1 MFAWKG
7 KMLRID
13 LSRGNCS
20 VEEIPFDL
28 LRDYIGGRGAGL
40 RILFDEMDPKIDPL
54 GPDNKLIFATGP
66 LVGTGVPAGGR
77 YIVVS
82 KSPLSGAISNPCCGG
97 YFGPN
102 LKFAGYDFLII
113 EGQSPGP
120 VYVTI
125 RDDRVDI
132 RPADSLWGKWASETE
147 RLIRGELSADLDAW
161 ELNNMS
167 IVTIGPAGENLV
179 RFACIMSDGGRAA
192 GRSGLGA
199 VMGSKKLKAL
209 VVSGT
214 GDVTIADVNGFKKA
228 VMDFFEEGRA
238 NKSLEKRRR
247 WGTWSLPG
255 RANKTGTQAAL
266 NFQSGY
272 FEPFCKFEDPD
283 VIRDSLRVRDEGCFG
298 CPFACG
304 KRSRIQDLAYPGTA
318 KGPEHESM
326 ALLGSNCGIGDL
338 DDIFRANYLCNE
350 LGMDTISAGAII
362 SCAMELSEKGYL
374 PQEDIGFPLGF
385 GNTEAMFQL
394 IRKTALREDFGDLL
408 AEGGDA
414 LARRYG
420 HPELFMG
427 IKGMGMPAWHPQGI
441 EVIGLQYATNNVG
454 GCHTK
459 ATLPFYEGRKDP
471 ALHVEQTKQDQDYVA
486 VVDSSVLCWIIY
498 HGPLWGEKLL
508 SWLRITTGVA
518 YTEADL
524 SLIGERIWNLERL
537 FNLRAGL
544 SRKDDRLP
552 KRMTHEPRVKNQVV
566 HLDRMLSEYYQL
578 RGWNQEG
585 VPTPEK
591 LKQLGL
597 EKEGGCEDKDRS

>member
-1 MFAWKG
+1 MFGWKG
-7 KMLRID
+7 KLLRVD
-13 LSRGNCS
+13 LSQGNCA
-20 VEEIPFDL
+20 VEDIPFRL
-28 LRDYIGGRGAGL
+28 LKEYIGGRGLGL
-40 RILFDEMDPKIDPL
+40 RILFDEMDPGIDPL

-82 KSPLSGAISNPCCGG
+82 KSPLSGAIANPCCGG

-102 LKFAGYDFLII
+102 LKFAGYDLLVI
-113 EGQSPGP
+113 EGQSPEP
-120 VYVTI
+120 VYIYV
-125 RDDRVDI
+125 RDDTVEI
-132 RPADSLWGKWASETE
+132 RPAGHLWGKWATETE
-147 RLIRGELSADLDAW
+147 RMIRSDLSSEFDDW

-167 IVTIGPAGENLV
+167 IVSIGPAGENQV
-179 RFACIMSDGGRAA
+179 KFACIMSDGGRAA

-199 VMGSKKLKAL
+199 VMGSKNLKGL

-214 GDVTIADVNGFKKA
+214 GDVTVADVEGFKQA
-228 VMDFFEEGRA
+228 VMDFFQEGRDNQA
-238 NKSLEKRRR
+238 LEKRRR

-272 FEPFCKFEDPD
+272 FEPFSKFEDPD
-283 VIRDSLRVRDEGCFG
+283 VIRNSLRVRDEGCFG

-304 KRSRIQDLAYPGTA
+304 KRSRIQDLAYPGTT

-350 LGMDTISAGAII
+350 LGMDTISAGAIV
-362 SCAMELSEKGYL
+362 SCAMELFERGYL
-374 PQEDIGFPLGF
+374 PEEDIGFPLGF
-385 GNTEAMFQL
+385 GNTDGLFQL
-394 IRKTALREDFGDLL
+394 MRMTAVREGFGDLL
-408 AEGGDA
+408 AEGGNA
-414 LARRYG
+414 LAHKYG

-471 ALHVEQTKQDQDYVA
+471 NRHVEQTKHDQDYVA
-486 VVDSSVLCWIIY
+486 VVDSSVMCWIIY
-498 HGPLWGEKLL
+498 HGPLWGEKVLL
-508 SWLRITTGVA
+508 WLRIITGID

-524 SLIGERIWNLERL
+524 ARIGERIWNLEKL
-537 FNLRAGL
+537 FNLKAGI
-544 SRKDDRLP
+544 SSKEDRLP
-552 KRMTHEPRVKNQVV
+552 KRMTDEPRVKNQVV
-566 HLDRMLSEYYQL
+566 HLDRMLPEYYRL
-578 RGWNQEG
+578 RGWNDAG
-585 VPTPEK
+585 VPTMEK

-597 EKEGGCEDKDRS
+597 EKEGAGL